1 MNVQVNL
8 GKSTTNSKD
17 FAINFPKPFTPPPV
31 GIPFQVIVLA
41 TVVLDGTNYPLNKY
55 TDNFVATVGNVT
67 NTGFTARVTRID
79 SKENTGW
86 GMNLNLNYIA
96 TTNTLLNQGE

>member
-8 GKSTTNSKD
+8 GKSSTNSKD
-17 FAINFPKPFTPPPV
+17 FAITFPKPFTPPPV

-41 TVVLDGTNYPLNKY
+41 TVVLDGVNYPLNKY
-55 TDNFVATVGNVT
+55 TDNFAVSVGNIT
-67 NTGFTARVTRID
+67 NTGFTVRVTRID
-79 SKENTGW
+79 SEENSGW

-96 TTNTLLNQGE
+96 ATNTIYSQGE